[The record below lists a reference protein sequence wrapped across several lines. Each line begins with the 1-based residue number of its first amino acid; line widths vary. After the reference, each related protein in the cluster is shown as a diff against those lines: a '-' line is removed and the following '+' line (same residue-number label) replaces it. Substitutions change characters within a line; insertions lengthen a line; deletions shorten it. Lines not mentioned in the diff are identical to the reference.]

1 MKNLKA
7 LFLLL
12 IGAIA
17 MSLTSCNTDDGYS
30 AYTPEQQKQIQSQMY
45 GTYTGKLKI
54 QKPSADGRKWE
65 SMYNNITSWDC
76 KAGDPYRG
84 EDSLIVV
91 RNFPINMLDS
101 AIYIS
106 SKDESDQ
113 AKTLRALR
121 TAISKLPAEDIKC
134 KYFVPSTDPQ
144 FTLTNGYKFI
154 LNPYII
160 SKKLEYNGESHTVY
174 FVFQMNYYVG
184 IFTQSSSRNMKLN
197 MLFASIS
204 IDKEPVD
211 YYPSFPINYFRPLI
225 VTCGYE

>member
-7 LFLLL
+7 LMMLL
-12 IGAIA
+12 IGVFA
-17 MSLTSCNTDDGYS
+17 LTVTSCNTDDADHY
-30 AYTPEQQKQIQSQMY
+30 YTLEEQDAIQAKMV
-45 GTYTGKLKI
+45 GTYSGTLYMYKPNTSTQKYESYYSLPTTWTASKGNPALGK
-54 QKPSADGRKWE
+54 
-65 SMYNNITSWDC
+65 
-76 KAGDPYRG
+76 
-84 EDSLIVV
+84 DSLITIS
-91 RNFPINMLDS
+91 NFPINMLDS

-134 KYFVPSTDPQ
+134 KYFVPSSDPQ

-184 IFTQSSSRNMKLN
+184 VYTQSGSRNMKLN

-204 IDKEPVD
+204 VDKEPVD